1 MFFSE
6 RSEKRI
12 NKYIQK
18 LNDNNFSSYEQKK
31 LVKLFKIVN
40 NLTNF
45 LIMNIILS
53 LIVFGSGILI
63 SYLQNKQIIRNE
75 TSLSLFKENIVLVCS
90 TISSLLLVLNRVFTI
105 FLFFRVLFSRSKYIR
120 FGIKTLTLLSIIP
133 FLSVIF
139 LFIVKYKIKHIYKKK
154 K

>member
-63 SYLQNKQIIRNE
+63 SYLQNKQIIRND

-120 FGIKTLTLLSIIP
+120 FGIKTLTFLSIIP

>member
-63 SYLQNKQIIRNE
+63 SYLQNKQIIRNDRL
-75 TSLSLFKENIVLVCS
+75 LSLFKENIVLVCS

-120 FGIKTLTLLSIIP
+120 FGIKTLTFLSIIP

>member
-6 RSEKRI
+6 RTEKRI

-75 TSLSLFKENIVLVCS
+75 TSN
-90 TISSLLLVLNRVFTI
+90 
-105 FLFFRVLFSRSKYIR
+105 
-120 FGIKTLTLLSIIP
+120 
-133 FLSVIF
+133 
-139 LFIVKYKIKHIYKKK
+139 
-154 K
+154 